1 MSKGLYK
8 QDELSI
14 KKLRKKRYY
23 TLTELK
29 NVCIITVKTTFQVNV
44 GLEKFNPCL
53 PFISNC
59 GHFCTLLMMNIKNA
73 SSSFFCVMVQ
83 IYMNG

>member
-1 MSKGLYK
+1 MFVSLPIWEEIWRNMCNKLWNFAQTLNTQCLIKGLYK

-23 TLTELK
+23 TLTEHK
-29 NVCIITVKTTFQVNV
+29 NVCIITVQTTFQVNV

-53 PFISNC
+53 P
-59 GHFCTLLMMNIKNA
+59 
-73 SSSFFCVMVQ
+73 
-83 IYMNG
+83 